1 MICVHCGK
9 EIQDNAAFCPYC
21 GTAAKTPAP
30 AETAPSPAETA
41 PAESSPKPERSPRKM
56 LAPAAFLVALLAGGL
71 AFSQR
76 KPTVNLN
83 RYVTLSAEGYD
94 TVGKLN
100 VEFDTDKLEADYGKK
115 IAQNFK
121 KVMADNKQDTLGLSS
136 AAAAL
141 YSGQETDLF
150 AAYCATGSADKTS
163 GLSNGD
169 VVTYTWDDNQDA
181 AKELFGV
188 NIKCSDITYKVSG
201 LQKVDFFDAF
211 DGVTVEFN
219 GTAPHGTAAV
229 NCLPTAAAAES
240 LTYTLD
246 TTDGLKNGDTVTLT
260 VRSDQDNFS
269 DCIQKYGALPAA
281 AEKTFTVQGLDEYVT
296 SADKLSESALTALK
310 AQAEDTLN
318 AYAASH
324 WDAGSEQLVG
334 MDYLGNY
341 LLTPKPDSTWTENN
355 LITLV
360 YKVNVHNNYKNYN
373 DEVYEANNA
382 YYWYITFKNVSV
394 NSEGVISQG
403 LSDYTTPDSRMEID
417 SGLKMYNFS
426 DSTFCWNYVGY
437 KTLDGLYKAAVT
449 RNIETYNHQDNLLPD
464 ANA

>member
-21 GTAAKTPAP
+21 GTAAKTP
-30 AETAPSPAETA
+30 SPAETS
-41 PAESSPKPERSPRKM
+41 PAESSPKPARSPRRM
-56 LAPAAFLVALLAGGL
+56 LAPAALLAALLAGGL

-76 KPTVNLN
+76 KPTINLN

-115 IAQNFK
+115 IAKNFK
-121 KVMADNKQDTLGLSS
+121 KVMEDNKQDTLGLSS

-141 YSGQETDLF
+141 YSGQEADLF

-188 NIKCSDITYKVSG
+188 NVKCSDITYKVSG

-260 VRSDQDNFS
+260 VRSYQDDFS
-269 DCIQKYGALPAA
+269 DCIQKYGTLPAA
-281 AEKTFTVQGLDEYVT
+281 TEKTFTVQGLDEYVT
-296 SADKLSESALTALK
+296 SADKLSETALTALK
-310 AQAEDTLN
+310 AQAEDTLK
-318 AYAASH
+318 AYAAAR

-360 YKVNVHNNYKNYN
+360 YKVNVHNQYKNFN
-373 DEVYEANNA
+373 DEEYEANNA

-394 NSEGVISQG
+394 NGEGAISQG
-403 LSDYTTPDSRMEID
+403 LNDYTTPNDRMEID
-417 SGLKMYNFS
+417 SGLKMYSFS
-426 DSTFCWNYVGY
+426 DSTFCWNYAGY
-437 KTLDGLYKAAVT
+437 KTLDGLYSAAVT

>member
-21 GTAAKTPAP
+21 GTAAKTPAAKTP
-30 AETAPSPAETA
+30 APAETA
-41 PAESSPKPERSPRKM
+41 PAESSPKPERSPRRM
-56 LAPAAFLVALLAGGL
+56 LAPAAFLAALLAGGL

-141 YSGQETDLF
+141 YSGQEADLF

-260 VRSDQDNFS
+260 VRSDQDDFS

-318 AYAASH
+318 AYAANKFPDS
-324 WDAGSEQLVG
+324 ATLKGIE
-334 MDYLGNY
+334 YLGNY
-341 LLTPKPDSTWTENN
+341 ILTPKNTEEWDVKNDIVILAYRYDVNN
-355 LITLV
+355 HFV
-360 YKVNVHNNYKNYN
+360 GDN
-373 DEVYEANNA
+373 DEVFDKDVSV
-382 YYWYITFKNVSV
+382 YWYIGFRNVRCDADGNLTGGLDDYYSCG
-394 NSEGVISQG
+394 NSF
-403 LSDYTTPDSRMEID
+403 DID
-417 SGLKMYNFS
+417 SGLKNRNIYTIYTYKWTYNGFTSLNEMYS
-426 DSTFCWNYVGY
+426 D
-437 KTLDGLYKAAVT
+437 AVT
-449 RNIETYNHQDNLLPD
+449 RKIETYNHQDNLLPD